1 MGIPYSSDGRSSG
14 SQAEGTRFEPRQRHI
29 KVGPTSPGRTRRPGT
44 EALGPKVLVVPARL
58 FFGAKSR
65 LFNFDLRFWRRN
77 KPRQKLV
84 PLTKLLH
91 SSRSV
96 DFRCYLGLP
105 LTFRFSV
112 LMGPRPGCARSAR
125 ARADFRSF
133 FIRSCLQAP
142 YHREAEGLTYIH
154 IHS

>member
-1 MGIPYSSDGRSSG
+1 MLAPKKNTTSTLSGLMGRYAHLARQLWSSAVQCKLILGIPYSSHGRSSG
-14 SQAEGTRFEPRQRHI
+14 SQAQGTRFEPRQRHI
-29 KVGPTSPGRTRRPGT
+29 KVGPRPRSNSSPWDRSAWPKS
-44 EALGPKVLVVPARL
+44 LGGPRQA

-105 LTFRFSV
+105 PTFRFSV
-112 LMGPRPGCARSAR
+112 LMGAA
-125 ARADFRSF
+125 
-133 FIRSCLQAP
+133 AP
-142 YHREAEGLTYIH
+142 NGN
-154 IHS
+154 